1 MKKKRN
7 RYDEAPY
14 ANDGRQ
20 SGNAPRPYTEKEL
33 KKMPRKERKA
43 YRKDLYERQDA
54 LEAQLVANGAIAP
67 RKKREGRSFLW
78 NIIAVCL
85 AFFLGLLAAL
95 GGLVG
100 GGYFALTKFSA
111 KSILGENYASLIKED
126 YAEKS
131 LAEIGGE
138 FINDLS
144 SGLDSLGKIGK
155 YTPIVENMLGS
166 VTQQLETLGIQ
177 IDVNEFMNVPFS
189 EFGAYMQNE
198 VLLKTELGKALKVD
212 GNSSSL
218 IKAICYGQEGEDY
231 TVDPETMA
239 ITPTETGRGATTI
252 ETLTSDTSFIGGL
265 AVSDILEVGE
275 SSPEFLKAIQDWTVE
290 ELSQS
295 GRIERLKLKQVIGM
309 ENNTSALMNAIG
321 EWRIKDL
328 TDQTKMDTLLL
339 SDLLIID
346 EDSPMILQSLKNV
359 TLGDFHTKIDKL
371 RLGDILGETAIE
383 SNKLLKPLKDSSI
396 GTLSEDLKTLT
407 VEQVFGAEIFSY
419 MEINGGVTY
428 LDMYADYAAHYTEE
442 SYNAAGTDKRP
453 QAIADPSAV
462 KTYYTING
470 SDVRA
475 LKGFFTHEEGGAYT
489 LLPEN
494 ISIRKETTAGV
505 PRYYAETEQ
514 TVVPQYKFQIV
525 NYETNGL
532 DELPAGASIGTDTDP
547 ETGENFYT
555 ITMTVETE
563 SGASLQTFRIYEDG
577 LGFYYR
583 NGKSRVDLERV
594 AVSYFYTGADGA
606 EVVFTV
612 TESGTVQDK
621 DGNPVKVYLRR
632 GEDEYFIKTER
643 QACLQYYVPEDGVNE
658 YTAVYGEEDVT
669 ECYEYEKG
677 GAIVRLDRFLTG
689 VWFLLLTE
697 EKADGSIEY
706 KTDTNVLDMS
716 SLVGTTTAR
725 VTATALWE
733 LYFHRTLETNP
744 FVKFLVPITLSDGTA
759 VQNLNQLTIV
769 QTIEAVQK
777 LSGGGA

>member
-1 MKKKRN
+1 M
-7 RYDEAPY
+7 
-14 ANDGRQ
+14 
-20 SGNAPRPYTEKEL
+20 
-33 KKMPRKERKA
+33 
-43 YRKDLYERQDA
+43 
-54 LEAQLVANGAIAP
+54 
-67 RKKREGRSFLW
+67 
-78 NIIAVCL
+78 
-85 AFFLGLLAAL
+85 
-95 GGLVG
+95 G

-166 VTQQLETLGIQ
+166 VTEQLETLGIQ

-396 GTLSEDLKTLT
+396 STLSEDLKTLT

-489 LLPEN
+489 LLPET

-777 LSGGGA
+777 LSGRGA